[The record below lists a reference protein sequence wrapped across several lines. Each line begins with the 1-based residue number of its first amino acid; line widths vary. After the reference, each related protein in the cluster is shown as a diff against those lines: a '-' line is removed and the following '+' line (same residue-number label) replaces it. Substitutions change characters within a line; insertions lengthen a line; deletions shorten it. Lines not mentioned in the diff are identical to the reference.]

1 MVFDEI
7 VRNVIILTKQEKV
20 KEGLY
25 TEGLITGID
34 FFLHIDGPIT
44 GGASHTVGI
53 IIGILRYFAEGRG
66 VPK

>member
-1 MVFDEI
+1 MVFNEI

-34 FFLHIDGPIT
+34 FFFTYRWTYNRRGLT
-44 GGASHTVGI
+44 YGGYHNRNFTVF
-53 IIGILRYFAEGRG
+53 R
-66 VPK
+66 